1 MYSIENIFGTIA
13 FITSLIGL
21 LPQIYKSY
29 QTKSTRDVSM
39 ILLINWWICSFAWI
53 VHGVCQEALFVV
65 WSNIFGLLTASLAMG
80 QKYYYDRKQ
89 VTV

>member
-53 VHGVCQEALFVV
+53 VHGLCQGALFVV